1 MSVLTSASFEYFLC
15 FASRISGF
23 FFLCV
28 CFYLIFF
35 WQFHCVSHVAL
46 VRGQS
51 FSVRFPRRVWTS
63 VSRMPQDL
71 ATRSPTNVQFV
82 LSWMKEWSTTLL
94 QLSNLCPIL
103 RIPSPELSPC
113 LEANAPTSLW
123 TPPENDSLLAQA
135 GFDYD
140 HTVKPLRLLGA
151 RSIQVSVFV
160 SVECPNVELIPFLK
174 TYGKIKSDA
183 LRRLYCNEDSFSHIK
198 RGLHVAE
205 FLSLDKDL
213 LCKIV
218 TNGVEIHFKYTGQP
232 ITCYRCGSTEQ
243 VVQTCPQKARLRP
256 PWILPR
262 VTRQRFPW
270 QKLWTLHPPTQEK
283 LLRLR
288 TTRQP

>member
-1 MSVLTSASFEYFLC
+1 MFGSKCSDITVDT
-15 FASRISGF
+15 
-23 FFLCV
+23 
-28 CFYLIFF
+28 
-35 WQFHCVSHVAL
+35 
-46 VRGQS
+46 
-51 FSVRFPRRVWTS
+51 
-63 VSRMPQDL
+63 
-71 ATRSPTNVQFV
+71 
-82 LSWMKEWSTTLL
+82 
-94 QLSNLCPIL
+94 
-103 RIPSPELSPC
+103 
-113 LEANAPTSLW
+113 
-123 TPPENDSLLAQA
+123 PENDSLLAQA

-243 VVQTCPQKARLRP
+243 AVQTCPQKARLRP
-256 PWILPR
+256 PLDTATRDPSTFPLAETMDSTPSNTGETTTPTHYTAA
-262 VTRQRFPW
+262 VTPSLFFGRNFLSCL
-270 QKLWTLHPPTQEK
+270 QKISLNGMV
-283 LLRLR
+283 LR
-288 TTRQP
+288 TTYLGYWPCIWKFSLINFALATMEFVLFSRFKISLVTSTTKRKLYKFKEKKRQTN